1 MGDVTTGL
9 SILGTG
15 MEMYGANKDY
25 NAQVEAYKQAQK
37 GIVIETNYALQN
49 YEYDRQQNLIQAI
62 NDIQEIRKTSAQQIG
77 AVDTAVLQ
85 EIGEGRTAEALMRT
99 TRQQQADAIG
109 SVEGRLSNIYNQVDL
124 NKEQAVLSANLQL
137 RNMAKPQRPNMMA
150 TLIKGYANY
159 LQLNEQQQI
168 LKDRRDTNHGIQ
180 GERRGW

>member
-1 MGDVTTGL
+1 MGDITTGL

-25 NAQVEAYKQAQK
+25 EAQVEAYKQAQK

-49 YEYDRQQNLIQAI
+49 YEFDRQQNLIQAI
-62 NDIQEIRKTSAQQIG
+62 NDIQEIRKTSTQQIG

-85 EIGEGRTAEALMRT
+85 EIGGGRTAEALMRT

-109 SVEGRLSNIYNQVDL
+109 SVEGRLSNIYNQIDL

-137 RNMAKPQRPNMMA
+137 RNMARPQRPNMMT
-150 TLIKGYANY
+150 TLIKGYSDY
-159 LQLNEQQQI
+159 LQVNEQQQI
-168 LKDRRDTNHGIQ
+168 LKDRREINKGLQ
-180 GERRGW
+180 GQRRGG